1 MTRNRQVVGN
11 NMLKRFAIVLGG
23 LVLTAS
29 PVLAQVTYPANN
41 LGGTSK
47 DFSLIYEWLF
57 AFLFT
62 AGCLFVAFK
71 PAGRANLK

>member
-1 MTRNRQVVGN
+1 
-11 NMLKRFAIVLGG
+11 MLKRFAIMLSG

-29 PVLAQVTYPANN
+29 PVLAQVSYPASY
-41 LGGTSK
+41 LSSGAK
-47 DFSLIYEWLF
+47 DISLVYEWLF

-71 PAGRANLK
+71 PAGRAHLK